1 MDGILRSAVT
11 LHIRAFDLT
20 VVCKILPSRKLVA
33 TKKPAK
39 IANVLYEIYF
49 ISLADKKHKAETYA
63 RQHFSFRKETRMA
76 ESTGTEYVMNLKYGF
91 FKNLFL
97 EE

>member
-1 MDGILRSAVT
+1 MKISQTFVAFSEHMNFMYFALRSTVT

-33 TKKPAK
+33 AKKNAK

-49 ISLADKKHKAETYA
+49 ISLVSGHSITTWMK
-63 RQHFSFRKETRMA
+63 
-76 ESTGTEYVMNLKYGF
+76 
-91 FKNLFL
+91 
-97 EE
+97 